1 MKAVIR
7 TQYGT
12 PSVAQF
18 AEVATPT
25 PADNEVM
32 IKLRAASVNPLD
44 LFLMKG
50 MPWNRAPGLRKPK
63 HEVLGCDIAGQVEA
77 GWKERE
83 AVSGRRPDS
92 IGIEA
97 LRQRLQMD
105 HSTDR
110 KSGSGQPHHRESD
123 FADDQRLAR
132 LAITFANT

>member
-63 HEVLGCDIAGQVEA
+63 HEVLGCEIAGQVEA
-77 GWKERE
+77 VGKNVKQFR
-83 AVSGRRPDS
+83 VGDPTPL
-92 IGIEA
+92 G
-97 LRQRLQMD
+97 L
-105 HSTDR
+105 
-110 KSGSGQPHHRESD
+110 KP
-123 FADDQRLAR
+123 
-132 LAITFANT
+132 